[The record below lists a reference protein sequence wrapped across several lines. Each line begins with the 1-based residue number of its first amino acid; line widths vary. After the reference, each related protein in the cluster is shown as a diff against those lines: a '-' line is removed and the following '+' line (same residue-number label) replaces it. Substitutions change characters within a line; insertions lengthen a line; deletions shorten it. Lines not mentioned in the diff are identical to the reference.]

1 MVQMAGANRAFT
13 LVEIAA
19 RLGGDVLGDAATRVS
34 QVAPIESA
42 AAGSITFLAN
52 PKLRRALETT
62 RASAVV
68 LGPAM
73 ADATSLPRIVAAN
86 PYAYYARLVGLLN
99 PEPEAP
105 AGVHPS
111 AVVQSEVPASVSV
124 GPNAVVGRSVILGEN
139 VRIGPGAVVGDGVS
153 IGEGGLVHANA
164 TVYRGCVI
172 GKRVILH
179 SGSVIGSDGFGFA
192 KDGDDWV
199 KIPQIGRVVIG
210 DDVEI
215 GANTTVD
222 RGALEDTII
231 GNQVKLDNQIQ
242 IAHNIRIG
250 DYTAIAGCA
259 GIAGST
265 KIGSRCTIGGAAMI
279 VGHIEIGDN
288 VHISGGALVAKD
300 IAKPGHYSG
309 SYPIDD
315 HGEWVRNAAHIRSLD
330 KMHKRIRELEK
341 KLAASE
347 PSSGKN

>member
-1 MVQMAGANRAFT
+1 MPGAIRA
-13 LVEIAA
+13 LRLDEIAA
-19 RLGGDVLGDAATRVS
+19 RLGGDVLGDSATTVS
-34 QVAPIESA
+34 QVAPIEA
-42 AAGSITFLAN
+42 ARPGTITFLSN
-52 PKLRRALETT
+52 PKLRRALDTT
-62 RASAVV
+62 GASAIV
-68 LGPAM
+68 LGASM
-73 ADATSLPRIVAAN
+73 ANATSLPRIVAAN

-99 PEPEAP
+99 PDPESAV
-105 AGVHPS
+105 GIHPS
-111 AVVQSEVPASVSV
+111 AVVQSEVPASVSI
-124 GPNAVVGRSVILGEN
+124 GPNAVVGHSVVLGEH
-139 VRIGPGAVVGDGVS
+139 VRVGPGAVIGDGVS
-153 IGEGGLVHANA
+153 IGDGGLLHANT

-172 GKRVILH
+172 GRRVILH

-192 KDGDDWV
+192 KDGDAWI

-210 DDVEI
+210 DDVEV

-222 RGALEDTII
+222 RGAIEDTVI
-231 GNQVKLDNQIQ
+231 GNFVKLDNQIQ

-309 SYPIDD
+309 SFPIDE

-341 KLAASE
+341 KLAALES
-347 PSSGKN
+347 PADNN